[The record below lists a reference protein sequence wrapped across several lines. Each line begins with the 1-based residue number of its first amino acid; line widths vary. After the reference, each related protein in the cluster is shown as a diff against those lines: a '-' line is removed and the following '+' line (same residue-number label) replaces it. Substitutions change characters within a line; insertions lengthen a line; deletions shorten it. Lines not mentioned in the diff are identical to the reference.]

1 MDNNM
6 IKNDI
11 SAFSIPIRYGILDVG
26 DLNKKLIEDIFFELN
41 TEGNQERSGVGVQ
54 QTISGLEKKYKSF
67 DIISNK
73 IKQFLLDFMK
83 YVKVYDEFD
92 VRGLWANVNNDPF
105 AFHMPHSHGINNSCI
120 FTGIYF
126 PTSGYFD
133 NNVLEEY
140 NKSVTPIITSKTQPN
155 PGDLVLLDP
164 NENIKT
170 SISTQKTEKY
180 PFFGNP
186 ICITPIKN
194 SIIVFP
200 SYLNH
205 MVTPTK
211 KENFTR
217 ISIAYNV
224 GIL

>member
-1 MDNNM
+1 M

-11 SAFSIPIRYGILDVG
+11 SAFAIPIRYGMLNANY
-26 DLNKKLIEDIFFELN
+26 LNKQLIEDIFLELN
-41 TEGNQERSGVGVQ
+41 NNGNEKRSGVGVF
-54 QTISGLEKKYKSF
+54 QTKSGLEKKYDSF
-67 DIISNK
+67 KILSKK
-73 IKQFLLDFMK
+73 IKHFLLDFIK
-83 YVKVYDEFD
+83 NVKVHDEF
-92 VRGLWANVNNDPF
+92 VVGGIWGNINNDPF

-120 FTGIYF
+120 FTGVYF

-133 NNVLEEY
+133 NDTLKEY
-140 NKSVTPIITSKTQPN
+140 NNSKSPIVTSKTQPN

-170 SISTQKTEKY
+170 AISTQKTEKY

-186 ICITPIKN
+186 ICITPVKN
-194 SIIVFP
+194 TIVVFP

-211 KENFTR
+211 KENYTR

-224 GIL
+224 SIL

>member
-1 MDNNM
+1 MN
-6 IKNDI
+6 KNDI
-11 SAFSIPIRYGILDVG
+11 SAFAIPIRYGMLDAN
-26 DLNKKLIEDIFFELN
+26 DLNETLIENIFLELN
-41 TEGNQERSGVGVQ
+41 NNGNEKRSGVGVF
-54 QTISGLEKKYKSF
+54 QTKSGLEKKYDSF
-67 DIISNK
+67 KILSKK
-73 IKQFLLDFMK
+73 IKHFLLDFIK
-83 YVKVYDEFD
+83 NVKVHDEF
-92 VRGLWANVNNDPF
+92 VVGGIWGNINNDPF

-120 FTGIYF
+120 FTGVYF

-133 NNVLEEY
+133 NDTLKEY
-140 NKSVTPIITSKTQPN
+140 NNSKFPIVTSKTQPN

-170 SISTQKTEKY
+170 AISTQKTEKY

-186 ICITPIKN
+186 ICITPVKN
-194 SIIVFP
+194 TIVVFP

-211 KENFTR
+211 KENYTR

-224 GIL
+224 SIL

>member
-1 MDNNM
+1 M

-11 SAFSIPIRYGILDVG
+11 SAFSIPIRYGMLDSD
-26 DLNKKLIEDIFFELN
+26 DLNEKLLKDVFFELN
-41 TEGNQERSGVGVQ
+41 NNGNEKRSGVGVH
-54 QTISGLEKKYKSF
+54 QTKSGLEKNYESF
-67 DIISNK
+67 YVLSNK
-73 IKQFLLDFMK
+73 IKHFLLDFIK
-83 YVKVYDEFD
+83 HVKVYDDFIIRD
-92 VRGLWANVNNDPF
+92 LWANVNTDPF

-120 FTGIYF
+120 FTGVYF
-126 PTSGYFD
+126 PTSGY
-133 NNVLEEY
+133 NNNTLEEY
-140 NKSVTPIITSKTQPN
+140 KNSKTPIITSKTQPE

-170 SISTQKTEKY
+170 AIATKKTEKY

-194 SIIVFP
+194 TIIVFP
-200 SYLNH
+200 SYISH
-205 MVTPTK
+205 MVTPTN

>member
-1 MDNNM
+1 M

-11 SAFSIPIRYGILDVG
+11 SAFAIPIRYGMLNAN
-26 DLNKKLIEDIFFELN
+26 DLNKQLIEDIFLELN
-41 TEGNQERSGVGVQ
+41 NNGNEKRSGVGVF
-54 QTISGLEKKYKSF
+54 QTKSGLEKKYDSF
-67 DIISNK
+67 KILSEK
-73 IKQFLLDFMK
+73 IKHFLLDFIK
-83 YVKVYDEFD
+83 NVKVHDEF
-92 VRGLWANVNNDPF
+92 VVGGIWGNVNNDSF

-120 FTGIYF
+120 FTGVYF

-133 NNVLEEY
+133 NDKLKEY
-140 NKSVTPIITSKTQPN
+140 NNSKFPIVTSKTQPN

-170 SISTQKTEKY
+170 AISTRKTEKY

-186 ICITPIKN
+186 ICITPVKN
-194 SIIVFP
+194 TIVVFP

-211 KENFTR
+211 KENYTR

-224 GIL
+224 SIL